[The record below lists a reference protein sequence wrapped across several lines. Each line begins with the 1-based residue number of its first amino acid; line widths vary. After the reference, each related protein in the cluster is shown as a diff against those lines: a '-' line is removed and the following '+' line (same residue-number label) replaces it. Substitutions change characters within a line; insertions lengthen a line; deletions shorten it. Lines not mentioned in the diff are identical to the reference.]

1 MESTLIFFLNH
12 KLDGGNFQ
20 IVPQPKL
27 ITMGNKSMKKEPAH
41 VNHLLNNFILHSI
54 DYSHVSYDR

>member
-27 ITMGNKSMKKEPAH
+27 ITVGSKSMKKEPAH